1 MGARSSHASNS
12 SNPERELIDQS
23 ITDRQDVRA
32 TVTLATD
39 VNIHRDAFQVV
50 TERMHQSLQFTYSA
64 KSDSI
69 LQVTTSRNEQIDSR
83 TCTWTQ
89 ETMLPAALAASY
101 RVEISS
107 GVVSCLLAISPVAMS
122 SQRQLTY
129 LKITGSRP
137 KLTLQ
142 KLEIGEKVL
151 IIQDIYGAKTR
162 GAHEDESLE
171 CVVCMTALRCSIVL
185 PCRHLCLCAGCS
197 DVMRSQGQPKCPM
210 CRTELDAVVQ
220 VAMERP
226 ARGN

>member
-1 MGARSSHASNS
+1 MGARAGHASNS
-12 SNPERELIDQS
+12 SNPERVLIEES
-23 ITDRQDVRA
+23 VTDRLDVRA
-32 TVTLATD
+32 TVTLAPD

-50 TERMHQSLQFTYSA
+50 SERIGLALQFVYSA

-69 LQVTTSRNEQIDSR
+69 LQVATSRSEQIDSR
-83 TCTWTQ
+83 TCVWTQ
-89 ETMLPAALAASY
+89 ETLLPAAFTNPQKVPIDSTDL
-101 RVEISS
+101 
-107 GVVSCLLAISPVAMS
+107 SCLLAISPISMP

-129 LKITGSRP
+129 LRFTGTRA

-142 KLEIGEKVL
+142 KLEIGDKVL
-151 IIQDIYGAKTR
+151 IIHDIYGAKIR

-226 ARGN
+226 GRGN

>member
-1 MGARSSHASNS
+1 MGARASHASNS

-23 ITDRQDVRA
+23 VTDRQDVRA
-32 TVTLATD
+32 TVTLAPD

-50 TERMHQSLQFTYSA
+50 TERMGLSLQFVYSA

-69 LQVTTSRNEQIDSR
+69 LQVATSRNEHIDSR
-83 TCTWTQ
+83 NCTWTH
-89 ETMLPAALAASY
+89 ETLLSAALAVTQ
-101 RVEISS
+101 RVQIQPTD
-107 GVVSCLLAISPVAMS
+107 VSCLLAISPVSMQ

-129 LKITGSRP
+129 VKFTGTRA

-142 KLEIGEKVL
+142 KLEIGDKVL
-151 IIQDIYGAKTR
+151 IIHDIYGAKTR

-220 VAMERP
+220 VAMDRP